1 MADRLSSDAG
11 PEHSMILLLMALAL
25 LQVALLMPAWVYS
38 RRHGRLFSWDY
49 SLAVVILYYARVF
62 YFDCLL

>member
-25 LQVALLMPAWVYS
+25 FQVALLMPAWVDS

-49 SLAVVILYYARVF
+49 SLAVVILHDARVF
-62 YFDCLL
+62 YFDRLL

>member
-1 MADRLSSDAG
+1 
-11 PEHSMILLLMALAL
+11 MILLLMALAL